1 MENVKSILNMENL
14 VFDKIAFERKGFKNQ
29 NEVKYSV
36 ETRIAQHQEA
46 EIYRVT
52 LVLKGDKKGEYDFE
66 ISLTGFF
73 TFSDS
78 AEVDDHTKET
88 LINNNTIAIMMP
100 YMRSQVSLL
109 TAQPEM
115 DCVVLPPFN
124 INKMVNDDGGNRA

>member
-1 MENVKSILNMENL
+1 MEEIKSVLNMENL
-14 VFDKIAFERKGFKNQ
+14 VFDKICFERKGFKNQ

-52 LVLKGDKKGEYDFE
+52 LVLKGDKKDEYDFE

-73 TFSDS
+73 TFNDG
-78 AEVDDHTKET
+78 AEVDDRTKKT

-124 INKMVNDDGGNRA
+124 INNMVNDDEGNRA

>member
-1 MENVKSILNMENL
+1 MEEIKSVLNLENL
-14 VFDKIAFERKGFKNQ
+14 VFDKISFERKGFKNQ

-52 LVLKGDKKGEYDFE
+52 LVLKGDKKDEYDFE

-78 AEVDDHTKET
+78 AEVDNQTKKT

-124 INKMVNDDGGNRA
+124 INKMVNDDESNKS